1 MKNFIVI
8 GNPIEHSLSPDLHN
22 WIFKKLKINAI
33 YNKILCNEIDIIS
46 QIKNDKINGINVTL
60 PFKETIINFVDE
72 INLRVKSIGSVNC
85 IVKNKNKLIGY
96 NTDWY
101 GFSKLINN
109 NKVDI
114 QNKEVI
120 VIGAGGVSRA
130 VIFSLIQMRVKKI
143 KIFNRSIIKAKK
155 LENNIIK
162 SFHLDEINDS
172 IKDDSIIINC
182 TSIGMINNDLPIL
195 DKLISANQTIIDTIY
210 NPYKTE
216 LLKLAQSKGAKIVN
230 GMDMFIYQAIASL
243 ELWLNDSIGDKLD
256 YQELRKYL
264 KEILC

>member
-8 GNPIEHSLSPDLHN
+8 GNPIDQSLSPDLHN
-22 WIFKKLKINAI
+22 WIFKKLKINAF

-143 KIFNRSIIKAKK
+143 
-155 LENNIIK
+155 
-162 SFHLDEINDS
+162 NDS
-172 IKDDSIIINC
+172 STEVVYTWNGFLGGSFPSYALTKAWTTQGKEMITRIRKEKERRKRLKRKVQTKIKVGSL
-182 TSIGMINNDLPIL
+182 MIKRRNTMN
-195 DKLISANQTIIDTIY
+195 
-210 NPYKTE
+210 
-216 LLKLAQSKGAKIVN
+216 
-230 GMDMFIYQAIASL
+230 
-243 ELWLNDSIGDKLD
+243 
-256 YQELRKYL
+256 
-264 KEILC
+264 

>member
-1 MKNFIVI
+1 
-8 GNPIEHSLSPDLHN
+8 
-22 WIFKKLKINAI
+22 
-33 YNKILCNEIDIIS
+33 
-46 QIKNDKINGINVTL
+46 
-60 PFKETIINFVDE
+60 
-72 INLRVKSIGSVNC
+72 
-85 IVKNKNKLIGY
+85 
-96 NTDWY
+96 
-101 GFSKLINN
+101 
-109 NKVDI
+109 
-114 QNKEVI
+114 
-120 VIGAGGVSRA
+120 
-130 VIFSLIQMRVKKI
+130 MRVKKI

-230 GMDMFIYQAIASL
+230 GKDMFIYQAIVIRTA
-243 ELWLNDSIGDKLD
+243 
-256 YQELRKYL
+256 
-264 KEILC
+264 